1 MNILIEGKKD
11 KTSNWFILFLDKMGL
26 ISQIHYIN
34 GPETLPPPLSKEEEQ
49 IVFQKLMEN
58 DDEAKEALIVHNLRL
73 VVYIAK
79 KFESR
84 ASG

>member
-34 GPETLPPPLSKEEEQ
+34 GPETLPP
-49 IVFQKLMEN
+49 
-58 DDEAKEALIVHNLRL
+58 L
-73 VVYIAK
+73 VK
-79 KFESR
+79 
-84 ASG
+84 